1 MKSKIIILL
10 IAFISTISIAQSKVG
25 TIDSDY
31 IMSLMPEAKI
41 VMLRTQAYG
50 AKLDSSFS
58 LKTQNYQARV
68 DDFKKKEKEMGELMK
83 KTLINEIAALEQDIK
98 KYQTNGNKL
107 MQLKQNELMRPLYK
121 ILNDAINT
129 VSKENGYTQVL
140 TSTGNQFVYIDEKF
154 DITALV
160 MAKLGVKEPEVKK

>member
-1 MKSKIIILL
+1 MKSKITILL
-10 IAFISTISIAQSKVG
+10 IAFISTVSIAQSKVG

-41 VMLRTQAYG
+41 VMARTQAYG
-50 AKLDSSFS
+50 IKLDSSFAI
-58 LKTQNYQARV
+58 KTQNYQARI
-68 DDFKKKEKEMGELMK
+68 DEFKSKEKGMGELMK

-121 ILNDAINT
+121 ILNDAINI

-140 TSTGNQFVYIDEKF
+140 TSTGNQFVYIDVKF

-160 MAKLGVKEPEVKK
+160 MAKLGINEPAVKK

>member
-1 MKSKIIILL
+1 MKSKITILL
-10 IAFISTISIAQSKVG
+10 IAFISTVSIAQSKVG

-41 VMLRTQAYG
+41 VMARTQAYG
-50 AKLDSSFS
+50 IKLDSSFAI
-58 LKTQNYQARV
+58 KTQNYQARI
-68 DDFKKKEKEMGELMK
+68 DEFKSKEKEMGELMK

-121 ILNDAINT
+121 ILNDAINI

-140 TSTGNQFVYIDEKF
+140 TSTGNQFVYIDVKF

-160 MAKLGVKEPEVKK
+160 MAKLGVKEPAVKK